1 MNKKTG
7 KIKIKMKK
15 NIVLLS
21 LSLAL
26 LGHTYSVH
34 ADTVCY
40 DVEGGEASTNNIS
53 AYQQSGKIELS
64 LTNQETGELVS
75 LEGDLNGMIIG
86 ADAEGTLY
94 LTHTATSND
103 GSVPFTFITL
113 NDRAVFTGAPDGCF
127 LPVHETITNIIA
139 GTGITVD
146 VVSVNLDVYGS
157 INFINE
163 GECLGV
169 PNTFENISGEMCFNQ

>member
-1 MNKKTG
+1 
-7 KIKIKMKK
+7 MKK
-15 NIVLLS
+15 NIMLLS

-26 LGHTYSVH
+26 LGHTYSVN
-34 ADTVCY
+34 AEPVCY
-40 DVEGGEASTNNIS
+40 DVEAEASTNNIS
-53 AYQQSGKIELS
+53 SYQQSGKIELS

-86 ADAEGTLY
+86 ADAEGAIY

-103 GSVPFTFITL
+103 ASIPFTFITL

-127 LPVHETITNIIA
+127 IPVHETITNIVA
-139 GTGITVD
+139 GTGITAD

-157 INFINE
+157 INVVNE
-163 GECLGV
+163 GECFGLA
-169 PNTFENISGEMCFNQ
+169 NTFEDISGRLCLNQ